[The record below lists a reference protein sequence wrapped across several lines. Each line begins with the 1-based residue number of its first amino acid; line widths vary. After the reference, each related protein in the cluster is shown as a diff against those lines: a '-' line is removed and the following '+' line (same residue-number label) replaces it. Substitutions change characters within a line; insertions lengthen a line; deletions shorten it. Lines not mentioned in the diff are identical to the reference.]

1 MRMETAASVALLATV
16 AGIVLRGAWKGVDCY
31 GTFLEGA
38 KQGAQAGAAL
48 LPALCAMT
56 LLLRLMDLSGVNA
69 LLTRLLAPALQ
80 WLGLPEEVAPLM
92 ALRPLSGSASL
103 TALEQIFTRCGT
115 DSRAGR
121 IASVLMGS
129 SETIFYTLTVY
140 LAAARVKRLPGLI
153 PVSLLSYLA
162 GAAVA
167 GAVL

>member
-16 AGIVLRGAWKGVDCY
+16 AAIVLRGAWKGVDCY
-31 GTFLEGA
+31 GAFVAGA
-38 KQGAQAGAAL
+38 KQGAQSGAAL

-56 LLLRLMDLSGVNA
+56 LLLRLMDASGANA
-69 LLTRLLAPALQ
+69 LLTRLSAPVLTR
-80 WLGLPEEVAPLM
+80 LGLPEEVAPLM

-103 TALEQIFTRCGT
+103 TALEQIFVRCGV

-140 LAAARVKRLPGLI
+140 LAAAKVKRLPGLI
-153 PVSLLSYLA
+153 PASLISYLA
-162 GAAVA
+162 GAVVA
-167 GAVL
+167 GAIL